1 MTAIQIL
8 MAWVAVMSVG
18 AFLAYGLDKKLAK
31 NDKRRVPERVLL
43 TWSYLGGA
51 PGALLAMMSF
61 RHKIRFP
68 TFWIAQLFAIA
79 AWSWTLYQL

>member
-31 NDKRRVPERVLL
+31 NDKRRVPERALL
-43 TWSYLGGA
+43 TWSYLGG
-51 PGALLAMMSF
+51 GAGGLLAMLAF
-61 RHKIRFP
+61 RHKINFP
-68 TFWIAQLFAIA
+68 LFWIAQIFSIG